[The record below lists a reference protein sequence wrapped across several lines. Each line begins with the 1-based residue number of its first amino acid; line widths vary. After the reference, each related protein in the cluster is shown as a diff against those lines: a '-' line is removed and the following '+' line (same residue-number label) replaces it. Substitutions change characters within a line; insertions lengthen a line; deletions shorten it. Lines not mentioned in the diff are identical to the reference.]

1 MLLSILVVF
10 GEPAY
15 IHTSK
20 RLQLTTVQI
29 EPPKSDPDHDNY
41 GLLFDPEPWDNL
53 KMNNLISCPIVI
65 LTGWRSC
72 LLPFTLW
79 KRNVYTLFIQ

>member
-41 GLLFDPEPWDNL
+41 GLLFDPEP
-53 KMNNLISCPIVI
+53 
-65 LTGWRSC
+65 
-72 LLPFTLW
+72 
-79 KRNVYTLFIQ
+79 